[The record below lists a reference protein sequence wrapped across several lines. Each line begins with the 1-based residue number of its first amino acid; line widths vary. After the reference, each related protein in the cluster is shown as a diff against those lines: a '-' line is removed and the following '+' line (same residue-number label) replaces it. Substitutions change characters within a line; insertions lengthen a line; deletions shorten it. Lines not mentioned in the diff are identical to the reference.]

1 MCLDRYQKPCCV
13 LLGITAI
20 ILGAVEILYNSY
32 LLVQFEINY
41 WLIASVAAWSLIV
54 IAAIFL
60 IVGALKRMPLL
71 LMIWVIVGLLCGIPL
86 IIIRTRLLIS
96 FHLRKGVNEDILRA
110 IINMFF
116 LLLVFVWSYY
126 PYAYWRDIKLGRFE
140 HINNA
145 ER

>member
-20 ILGAVEILYNSY
+20 TFGVVEISYNSY

-54 IAAIFL
+54 IAAILL
-60 IVGALKRMPLL
+60 IVGSLKRMPLL
-71 LMIWVIVGLLCGIPL
+71 LLIWIIVGLGCGISL

-96 FHLRKGVNEDILRA
+96 SHLRKGVNADILRA
-110 IINMFF
+110 MINIFF
-116 LLLVFVWSYY
+116 LLLVFIWSYY
-126 PYAYWRDIKLGRFE
+126 PYAYMRDIKLERFA
-140 HINNA
+140 HISNA
-145 ER
+145 

>member
-32 LLVQFEINY
+32 LL
-41 WLIASVAAWSLIV
+41 ASVAAWSLIV

-60 IVGALKRMPLL
+60 IRMPLL